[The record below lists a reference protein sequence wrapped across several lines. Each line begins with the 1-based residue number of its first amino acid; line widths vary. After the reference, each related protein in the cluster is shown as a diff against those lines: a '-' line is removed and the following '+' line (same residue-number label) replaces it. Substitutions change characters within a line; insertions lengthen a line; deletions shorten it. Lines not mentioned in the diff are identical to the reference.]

1 MASCRDAALCGLS
14 AKLQGDKSLL
24 IGMAPIGVNSMFSI
38 YTRLGITVLFGLA
51 VVIAVLGSPLVHAE
65 DRMKPFILAS
75 TSIGTVADHVEVV
88 KTTLTDA
95 GFEIVGEYAPY
106 PNAHIV
112 VFTNSDFSRA
122 AINHSRA
129 GYIAGQRVSIT
140 KVGDEVTRAGD
151 QIQIAYTNP
160 RYMAAAYR
168 IDTDLNGVAAKL
180 EAALGAEVE
189 FGPEKGLTAEKLRKY
204 HYTFGMEYFDEPNQL
219 ASHDSYEE
227 AIAIVEK
234 NLSEQIAGVSKVY
247 RIDITGAK
255 QTVFGV
261 SMKATG
267 EVKNKYMDETYIMG
281 EIDFKPLRSTA
292 HLPYEILVNGGD
304 VEALH
309 ARFRIAMNFPDLSMM
324 GSNSFMNIMPSP
336 DAIEE
341 ALTLVAG
348 GEVEE

>member
-1 MASCRDAALCGLS
+1 MIRIHSRPVATWPFFVA
-14 AKLQGDKSLL
+14 
-24 IGMAPIGVNSMFSI
+24 
-38 YTRLGITVLFGLA
+38 
-51 VVIAVLGSPLVHAE
+51 IAVTTMMSPAVHAE
-65 DRMKPFILAS
+65 DEMKPFVLAS
-75 TSIGTVADHVEVV
+75 TSIGTVADHVEGV

-95 GFEIVGEYAPY
+95 DFEIVGEYSPY

-112 VFTNSDFSRA
+112 VVTNSDLTRA
-122 AINHSRA
+122 AINHNRA

-140 KVGDEVTRAGD
+140 KVSDEVTLAGD

-168 IDTDLNGVAAKL
+168 IDTDLPGVAEKL
-180 EAALGAEVE
+180 EEALGAEVE
-189 FGPEKGLTAEKLRKY
+189 FGPDKGLTAEKLMKY
-204 HYTFGMEYFDEPNQL
+204 HYTFGMEYFDEPHQL

-227 AIAIVEK
+227 AIDIVEK
-234 NLSEQIAGVSKVY
+234 NLEAQTAGVSKVY
-247 RIDITGAK
+247 RIDIPGAK

-267 EVKNKYMDETYIMG
+267 EIKNKYMDETYIMG
-281 EIDFKPLRSTA
+281 EIDFKPVRSTA

-336 DAIEE
+336 DAIKE

-348 GEVEE
+348 GEFEEVEEEL